1 VPSNDEVT
9 SWGTTREWTSEEECL
24 QAAAEDYQML
34 YKLLP
39 AKVNQ
44 MATRLPGH
52 CEGPAC
58 SQQASGPLRCLCY

>member
-1 VPSNDEVT
+1 
-9 SWGTTREWTSEEECL
+9 
-24 QAAAEDYQML
+24 ML

-52 CEGPAC
+52 CEGPAY